1 MYRKTVSKRADGR
14 KNICGLKLRE
24 YRLSKSPKIS
34 QRMLA
39 EQFQRH
45 GLDIDVVVIK
55 KIENGQRTVSDIELK
70 AISDILGI
78 PITTLLT

>member
-1 MYRKTVSKRADGR
+1 MNFTIIQLANCLKRY
-14 KNICGLKLRE
+14 NLQ
-24 YRLSKSPKIS
+24 KIFHT
-34 QRMLA
+34 L
-39 EQFQRH
+39 
-45 GLDIDVVVIK
+45 K